1 MGIIL
6 ARILQTVIDIYIFII
21 FLSAILSYFLPPY
34 HRVRE
39 FVDRF
44 VNPVLI
50 PIRRVIP
57 PIGMVDISPI
67 VLLLI
72 VQLGGS
78 MLVNILY
85 RLP

>member
-6 ARILQTVIDIYIFII
+6 GNILQTVIDIYIFIVFI
-21 FLSAILSYFLPPY
+21 SVILSYFLPPY

-39 FVDRF
+39 FVDRL
-44 VNPVLI
+44 VDPVLM

-57 PIGMVDISPI
+57 PIAMIDISPI

-72 VQLGGS
+72 LQLLGS

-85 RLP
+85 RIP